1 MYQCFILGTLKNL
14 VCHVWWALQ
23 YLSLWATNRNQR
35 PEGTEGSAIKKHLI
49 KRAFWYSFLCEKLL
63 VYENVGHVSGKNVN
77 DKLNK

>member
-1 MYQCFILGTLKNL
+1 MTVND
-14 VCHVWWALQ
+14 
-23 YLSLWATNRNQR
+23 NQR

-49 KRAFWYSFLCEKLL
+49 KRPFWYSFLCEKLL